1 MRVSRSIDVRNWQHL
16 FYNMCFWQIF
26 ENNSNLTIQI
36 WHKMLHINNIYE
48 TLEKYTVN
56 ANNIT
61 NTFPIIYTLDVT
73 SMRLHYIRIQS
84 TSWLLLFCYQVD
96 INFNPLLCHYRTRFV
111 CYVFVHSIHLFNQPI
126 SRKGRKKI

>member
-1 MRVSRSIDVRNWQHL
+1 
-16 FYNMCFWQIF
+16 
-26 ENNSNLTIQI
+26 
-36 WHKMLHINNIYE
+36 MLHINNIYE

-84 TSWLLLFCYQVD
+84 TS
-96 INFNPLLCHYRTRFV
+96 
-111 CYVFVHSIHLFNQPI
+111 
-126 SRKGRKKI
+126 